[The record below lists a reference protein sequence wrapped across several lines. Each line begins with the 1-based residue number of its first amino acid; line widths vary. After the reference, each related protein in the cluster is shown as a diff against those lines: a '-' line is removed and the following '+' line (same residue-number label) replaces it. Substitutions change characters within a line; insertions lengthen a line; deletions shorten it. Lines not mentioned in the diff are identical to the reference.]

1 MGVAIMSAGTDASTY
16 ANNYLPPVSGPL
28 AWGNLESSA
37 VENNRRL
44 RNWGSAG
51 GSFALSGVA
60 QLVAKGVSAAAGT
73 QSLLSL
79 GSFPTD
85 TFTMIALVDVGVSA
99 AIMRN
104 RNIRI
109 FTDANKKLAR
119 NMDGGGVTSDITA
132 PETGAFVVFLTGDLT
147 GHTFGIINQAGVK
160 KATYTA
166 VSSGNIAASIGGNNA
181 NGVAAAWA
189 AYSCAFYGRVLT
201 DAEMMQ
207 VANRMLARAK
217 YLGVTVNG

>member
-37 VENNRRL
+37 VQDNRRL

-73 QSLLSL
+73 QSSLSL
-79 GSFPTD
+79 GSFSTD

-99 AIMRN
+99 GIMRN